1 MRAWRQFLRSWLDG
15 GVDRGGGE
23 EMIDVPLGM
32 TKDQIRTIEKGMF
45 VGVSEASSKYP
56 EISSMC
62 FRDIVAGLD
71 AKIYYFLSQKGQV
84 FRILYLFQ
92 KDHVDKNLYIA
103 DHLKIRAML
112 IKLCGQPRVDGQIW
126 DIDFFQ
132 DKPEEWGEAIAYG
145 HMYYLTRWEEGDRV
159 IRLTLRGVNRKV
171 RHRLTFTDTKRLQ
184 AVRRELGKAV

>member
-1 MRAWRQFLRSWLDG
+1 MPSWLA
-15 GVDRGGGE
+15 VGGE
-23 EMIDVPLGM
+23 EVIDVPLGM

-45 VGVSEASSKYP
+45 FGVSEASSKYP
-56 EISSMC
+56 GISSMC
-62 FRDIVAGLD
+62 FGDIVAGLD
-71 AKIYYFLSQKGQV
+71 AKIYYLLSQKGEV

-92 KDHVDKNLYIA
+92 KDHADKNLYIA

-126 DIDFFQ
+126 DIDFFR
-132 DKPEEWGEAIAYG
+132 DKPEEWGEAIACG

-159 IRLTLRGVNRKV
+159 IRLRLHGVNRKV

>member
-1 MRAWRQFLRSWLDG
+1 
-15 GVDRGGGE
+15 
-23 EMIDVPLGM
+23 MIDVPLGM

-56 EISSMC
+56 EISSIC

-71 AKIYYFLSQKGQV
+71 AKIYYFLSQKRQV

-184 AVRRELGKAV
+184 AVRRELEKAV